1 VKSTLAESGDD
12 GAIAEKRRRKNS
24 RDNQRQERDS
34 TKLRKRGLQ
43 TEVIDRPDDAES
55 NTEDKTKGASAHDD
69 DTTGTKQLQDQVRK
83 KFNDEAFFVIFV
95 VIHRMWGKN
104 RLRR

>member
-1 VKSTLAESGDD
+1 VKSTLAESGD
-12 GAIAEKRRRKNS
+12 GEAIAEKRRKKNS

-34 TKLRKRGLQ
+34 TKLRKRGLK
-43 TEVIDRPDDAES
+43 TEVIDRPNDAES

-83 KFNDEAFFVIFV
+83 NSTTKHFLLYLSSYTGCGEKTD
-95 VIHRMWGKN
+95 
-104 RLRR
+104 